1 MRYRLLFAYD
11 KIILWAASRWEAAF
25 FVKNRK
31 HPTMPRRF
39 PTSLFTFAK
48 TCIYMKQTTLLI
60 LFSALGF
67 LQTTAQ
73 NPGCDG
79 TRYKEDVFATVK
91 KTTVQYATV
100 VNQANATMTLSMD
113 IYEPQ
118 GDPIAARPVVVLA
131 HGGSFIFGD
140 KSGMASYCEL
150 LAKKGYVAAS
160 IQYRLWPLLSLGF
173 PDSVDIFGT
182 AVRAIGDM
190 KCAVRYFREDAATT
204 NLFRAD
210 ADNIF
215 VGGYSAGAVAALHA
229 AYLDENDEIPT
240 FLQTILNAN
249 GGLNGNSGSAS
260 NQTYSSSMKAVV
272 NMSGGIY
279 RSNWV
284 DSLGVPLVSI
294 HGTADATVPYTSGLA
309 ADIAYLEGSS
319 MIHAN
324 AEAAG
329 LLHDLHTVSGGGHTN
344 IYDQAAYQPHRDTFW
359 VNATTML
366 ESLMCAA
373 VSANDV
379 ENQAENWSVF
389 PNPTASGLFTVQ
401 LPESVQQVTVT
412 LTDFSGK
419 IVAQTNNIQ
428 NQGVVRLNGLPAGIY
443 AVQIV
448 DMNAPARLFSVKKL
462 VVY

>member
-1 MRYRLLFAYD
+1 MF
-11 KIILWAASRWEAAF
+11 
-25 FVKNRK
+25 
-31 HPTMPRRF
+31 PRF
-39 PTSLFTFAK
+39 PTGLLTFAK
-48 TCIYMKQTTLLI
+48 TLIYMKQTTLLI
-60 LFSALGF
+60 LLSVFGLF
-67 LQTTAQ
+67 QTAAQ

-79 TRYKEDVFATVK
+79 TRYKDNVFTTVK

-100 VNQANATMTLSMD
+100 VNQASATMTLSMD

-118 GDPIAARPVVVLA
+118 GDVIAARPVVVLA

-140 KSGMASYCEL
+140 KSGMQTYCEL

-160 IQYRLWPLLSLGF
+160 IQYRLWPLLALGF

-190 KCAVRYFREDAATT
+190 KCAVRYFREDAATA

-210 ADNIF
+210 TDNIF

-229 AYLDENDEIPT
+229 AYLDENDDVPI
-240 FLQTILNAN
+240 FLQSILDAN

-260 NQTYSSSMKAVV
+260 NQTYASSMKAVV

-279 RSNWV
+279 RSDWV
-284 DSLGVPLVSI
+284 DSLGIPLVSI
-294 HGTADATVPYTSGLA
+294 HGTSDETVPYTSGLA

-319 MIHAN
+319 LIHVK
-324 AEAAG
+324 AEEAG
-329 LLHDLHTVSGGGHTN
+329 LLNNLHPVPGGGHTN
-344 IYDQAAYQPHRDTFW
+344 IYDQAQYQPHRDTFW

-366 ESLMCAA
+366 EYLMCAA
-373 VSANDV
+373 VDAKDV
-379 ENQAENWSVF
+379 ENPAESWSVF
-389 PNPTASGLFTVQ
+389 PNPTSSGSFTVQ
-401 LPESVQQVTVT
+401 LPESVRQVAVT

-419 IVAQTNNIQ
+419 IISQTANIQ
-428 NQGVVRLNGLPAGIY
+428 NQSVVRLNGLPAGIY
-443 AVQIV
+443 TVKIM
-448 DMNAPARLFSVKKL
+448 DMDAPSRLFEVKKL